1 MKKKIYNEDNQPK
14 SKLVHFSWGGQ
25 TQEWEEEA
33 DQIMNFKQDQLDDKE
48 PKKEKEK
55 KIEYGTQQQYW
66 LDRTDSE

>member
-1 MKKKIYNEDNQPK
+1 MKKKICNEDNQPK